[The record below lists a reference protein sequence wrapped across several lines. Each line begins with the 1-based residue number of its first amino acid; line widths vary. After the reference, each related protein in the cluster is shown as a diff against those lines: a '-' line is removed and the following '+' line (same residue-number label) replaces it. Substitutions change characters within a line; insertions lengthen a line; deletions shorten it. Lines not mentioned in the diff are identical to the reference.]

1 MEAITVSITPAAKTY
16 SISVGAPNLM
26 YLQKL
31 VSLNAYSR
39 IIIITDTN
47 IWKRHEEYV
56 RQHIP
61 YIHTI
66 CAIPSGEQHKTIET
80 IGRIWSHLHTS
91 RVDRKSLIINVGGGV
106 IGDVGGFAASTYM
119 RGVDF
124 VQIPTTLLSMVD
136 ASVGGKTGINF
147 KSVKNLVGSFQ
158 QPIAVLADTYFL
170 SSLPD
175 RELRSGLAEMI
186 KHGLISSSEH
196 VSHINTLL
204 KESAHKDSLAAHK
217 SLPILIH
224 ESIRI
229 KKQVVEQDP
238 SEIGMR
244 KILNFGH
251 TIGHAIEVDS
261 HTTPSPLT
269 HGEAVAIGMVA
280 ESCISDTLGISKGLS
295 DRIRKILI
303 HAHLPTQYARAHT
316 DAIIKLI
323 QSDKKNVSG
332 KVLFSLVTHIGNCA
346 WNIEVNDVVIRK
358 ALKYI
363 SL

>member
-1 MEAITVSITPAAKTY
+1 MDAITVSIAPAAKTY
-16 SISVGAPNLM
+16 SISVGTHNLV

-31 VSLNAYSR
+31 VSLDAYSK

-47 IWKRHEEYV
+47 VWRRHEEYV
-56 RQHIP
+56 RRHIP

-66 CAIPSGEQHKTIET
+66 CAIPSGEENKTIET
-80 IGRIWSHLHTS
+80 IERIWSHLYTS
-91 RVDRKSLIINVGGGV
+91 KVDRKSLIINVGGGV
-106 IGDVGGFAASTYM
+106 VGDLGGFAASTYM
-119 RGVDF
+119 RGTDF

-147 KSVKNLVGSFQ
+147 KSVKNLVGAFQ
-158 QPIAVLADTYFL
+158 QPVAVLADTHFL
-170 SSLPD
+170 LSLPD

-204 KESAHKDSLAAHK
+204 KESTHKDSLAAHE

-224 ESIRI
+224 ESICI

-238 SEIGMR
+238 SEIGKR

-251 TIGHAIEVDS
+251 TIGHAIEADS
-261 HTTPSPLT
+261 HTTSSPLT

-280 ESCISDTLGISKGLS
+280 ESYISDTLGISKGLS
-295 DRIRKILI
+295 DRIRKMLI
-303 HAHLPTQYARAHT
+303 HAQLPTQYARAHT
-316 DAIIKLI
+316 DSIIALI

-346 WNIEVNDVVIRK
+346 WNIEVDESVIKK
-358 ALKYI
+358 ALKHI
-363 SL
+363 S

>member
-1 MEAITVSITPAAKTY
+1 MEVIKVSIANPASTY
-16 SISVGAPNLM
+16 TVCVGDHILVNL
-26 YLQKL
+26 KKI
-31 VSLNAYSR
+31 VSLELYSK
-39 IIIITDTN
+39 IIVITDAN
-47 IWKRHEEYV
+47 VSSLHERYIT
-56 RQHIP
+56 QHIP
-61 YIHTI
+61 YIHSI
-66 CAIPSGEQHKTIET
+66 CVIPSGEENKTIESVEC
-80 IGRIWSHLHTS
+80 IWSHLHTS
-91 RVDRKSLIINVGGGV
+91 RVDRKSLVINIGGGV

-119 RGVDF
+119 RGIDF
-124 VQIPTTLLSMVD
+124 IQIPTTLLSMVD

-217 SLPILIH
+217 SLPILIY
-224 ESIRI
+224 ESICI

-295 DRIRKILI
+295 DRIRKMLI
-303 HAHLPTQYARAHT
+303 HAHLPTQYARAHSE
-316 DAIIKLI
+316 AIIKLI